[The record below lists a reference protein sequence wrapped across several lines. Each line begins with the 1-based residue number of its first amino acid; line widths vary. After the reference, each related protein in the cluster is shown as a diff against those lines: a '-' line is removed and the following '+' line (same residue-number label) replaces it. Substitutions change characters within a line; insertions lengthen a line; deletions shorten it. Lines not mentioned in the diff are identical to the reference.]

1 MSSTADTVGWESR
14 SEWRFMLWSG
24 VILTTLFV
32 LSIAFGGGRIE
43 SLLVLPA
50 LAALLLAVGNMT
62 VALSMLVVVL
72 FIVFPISIFTSA
84 PWFAVIVALAFLVNH
99 RDIAWKDLSTPLT
112 IPLVIFALSVVPS
125 LFNAGDPW
133 MCIVRMFNVFGF
145 LTAMYATI
153 MSVRDNRTIRHLVRL
168 YIIMALLNGLTVIYW
183 SMITGKRQYGFAGI
197 MYVDYAGI
205 AVCLLVIIALFT
217 AGRTRILALV
227 GGFVMG
233 IALILTQTRNAW
245 IATAI
250 TLGVVG
256 IYLFRHPS
264 VIGIPRRNL
273 VRYAVVGIVLLV
285 IVVGGALA
293 VNPAVEQRAENLAE
307 MDPEEVGETVVVQNS
322 LITRLMIWHTAA
334 NAFAAHP
341 WIGVGIYGFAQTSRQ
356 YSILPPLFYDRYV
369 RNMSAHTAFFSILV
383 EGGVVGMAGFLV
395 FLGSVIRVTLRSVR
409 EARGKR
415 AQGYALV
422 GLTAMVYITVSMFLT
437 DAWLWGQG
445 GVLWGLVVGLII
457 ATMRVNRREAGG
469 VEQMS
474 LQGSQG

>member
-1 MSSTADTVGWESR
+1 MSGTADTVGWETR

-32 LSIAFGGGRIE
+32 LFIVFGGGRIE

-50 LAALLLAVGNMT
+50 LGVLLLAVGNMT
-62 VALSMLVVVL
+62 LALSMLVIVL
-72 FIVFPISIFTSA
+72 YIMFPISIFTSA
-84 PWFAVIVALAFLVNH
+84 PWFAVVVAVAFLVNH
-99 RDIAWKDLSTPLT
+99 RDFAWKDLSTPLT

-125 LFNAGDPW
+125 LFNAGNPW

-153 MSVRDNRTIRHLVRL
+153 MSVRDSRTVRNLVRL
-168 YIIMALLNGLTVIYW
+168 YIIMALLNGLTVLYW
-183 SMITGKRQYGFAGI
+183 SLITGKRQYGFAGI

-217 AGRTRILALV
+217 VGRTRVLALLT
-227 GGFVMG
+227 GFVIG

-245 IATAI
+245 IATVI
-250 TLGVVG
+250 TLGFVG
-256 IYLFRHPS
+256 IYLFRHPAI
-264 VIGIPRRNL
+264 IGVPRRRL
-273 VRYAVVGIVLLV
+273 LQYAVVGAVLLV
-285 IVVGGALA
+285 IAVGGALL
-293 VNPAVEQRAENLAE
+293 VNPAVEKRAENLAE

-334 NAFAAHP
+334 NAYAAHP
-341 WIGVGIYGFAQTSRQ
+341 WIGVGIYGFAQTSRK
-356 YSILPPLFYDRYV
+356 YSILPTLFYDRYV
-369 RNMSAHTAFFSILV
+369 RNMSAHIAFFSILV
-383 EGGVVGMAGFLV
+383 EAGVVGMAGFLV
-395 FLGSVIRVTLRSVR
+395 FLGSIIRLTLRSVR

-415 AQGYALV
+415 AQGFALV
-422 GLTAMVYITVSMFLT
+422 GMTAMAYITVSMFLT

-457 ATMRVNRREAGG
+457 ANMRVNSREADA
-469 VEQMS
+469 VKELS
-474 LQGSQG
+474 PQGIQG